1 MQNRKILQ
9 LRSPE
14 SGEPLCSGVELSV
27 ALGQHV
33 QIRYFHAVISIKN
46 GRANSWYSL
55 MRDNSRAL
63 EVSVRTFGQNLESH
77 QVAIDP
83 SDIGKTL
90 FCVGYPCLSIT
101 GLDTESGT
109 LTVTLSEIVELCG
122 DGEPCSL

>member
-9 LRSPE
+9 LRAPE
-14 SGEPLCSGVELSV
+14 SGEPLCSGPEISV
-27 ALGQHV
+27 PLGQQI
-33 QIRYFHAVISIKN
+33 QIRYFHAVLSVKN
-46 GRANSWYSL
+46 GRANTWYSL
-55 MRDNSRAL
+55 MKDKARGL

-109 LTVTLSEIVELCG
+109 VTVTLSEIVELCG
-122 DGEPCSL
+122 EGEPCPL